1 MKKKILILLAVII
14 FVAVFLYGLKKLKQK
29 NNISQSQLK
38 ETQITNSSETIS
50 PEKEKYIPSGYYY
63 GVDEYENILEIT
75 PNELEENSFVINIS
89 ISRLASMDGT
99 GTMKENNLIQADLK
113 DPNENNLKAE
123 VVYDEE
129 THRLKFIISEST
141 WEYLKNGTEFIFDAR
156 NYPVDT
162 QTIYELFKNF
172 TGYAGTAG
180 TMLKNAQ
187 NAFDLIDFVYKTRFY
202 DLNEDDLKIIFSDAY
217 KQLDT
222 EQKSELDNN
231 FDNTIRPLAL
241 NVFIDRAT
249 VRKDFY
255 DAGLY
260 DKLDFYIN
268 YNERFNISLGLEKFT
283 NVYYAMLNSQNKK

>member
-75 PNELEENSFVINIS
+75 PNELEENSFDINIS

-99 GTMKENNLIQADLK
+99 GTIKENNLIQADLK

>member
-75 PNELEENSFVINIS
+75 PNELEENSFDINIS

>member
-75 PNELEENSFVINIS
+75 PNELEENSFDINIS

-99 GTMKENNLIQADLK
+99 GTIKENNLIQADLK

-260 DKLDFYIN
+260 DKLDFYMN